1 MTDTDKLSALRSY
14 ADSIVEML
22 DDPYGLLQGDVDA
35 LLEVFDAL
43 VEAGLLAV
51 EQ

>member
-1 MTDTDKLSALRSY
+1 MTDTEKLSALRSY

-22 DDPYGLLQGDVDA
+22 DDPQGLPQGDANA
-35 LLEVFDAL
+35 LLEIFDTL
-43 VEAGLLAV
+43 VEAGLLNV